1 MSPQKRNL
9 LYFTKL
15 AYPITKLDKES
26 IEKENYRQI
35 LSMNINAKFLNKIQ
49 AYEIRK
55 YSTRAF
61 PLKTEARQ
69 YVHYDLNYLTLFWN
83 VWPMQ

>member
-1 MSPQKRNL
+1 
-9 LYFTKL
+9 
-15 AYPITKLDKES
+15 
-26 IEKENYRQI
+26 
-35 LSMNINAKFLNKIQ
+35 MNINAKFLNKIQ
-49 AYEIRK
+49 AYEIQK

-83 VWPMQ
+83 FWPMQ